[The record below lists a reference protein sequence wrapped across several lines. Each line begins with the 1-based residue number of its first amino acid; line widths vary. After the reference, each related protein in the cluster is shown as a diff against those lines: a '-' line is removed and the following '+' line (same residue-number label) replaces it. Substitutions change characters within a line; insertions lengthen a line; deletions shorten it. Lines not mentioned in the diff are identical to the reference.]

1 MSKYAITMLLA
12 ATLLLLVACTA
23 GGTET
28 AVTPAQE
35 QPAMENTSTA
45 NTEESAAPQESA
57 PETQVSEPVTVDLG
71 ELTPL
76 PPANTTPVEAP
87 APGIPNPLVKLE
99 QDVKLDLAGQ
109 LDLDI
114 SAIKVVS
121 STAVTWRDGSLGCP
135 QPDMMYTQALVP
147 GYRIVLQV
155 DGREYAYHTNDSGYF
170 ILCNNPD
177 PNGAINPES

>member
-1 MSKYAITMLLA
+1 MSRTVITMLLA
-12 ATLLLLVACTA
+12 AAMLLVACTA

-35 QPAMENTSTA
+35 QPAMDNTPA
-45 NTEESAAPQESA
+45 AGTEEPTTPPQESA
-57 PETQVSEPVTVDLG
+57 PATQVSKPVTVDLG

-76 PPANTTPVEAP
+76 PPADTTPVEAP
-87 APGIPNPLVKLE
+87 APGVSNPLVKLE
-99 QDVKLDLAGQ
+99 QDVKLDLAAQ

-114 SAIKVVS
+114 SAIEVVS

-135 QPDMMYTQALVP
+135 RPDMMYTQALVP
-147 GYRIVLQV
+147 GYRILLQA
-155 DGREYAYHTNDSGYF
+155 DGREFAYHTNDSGYF
-170 ILCNNPD
+170 ILCESPD